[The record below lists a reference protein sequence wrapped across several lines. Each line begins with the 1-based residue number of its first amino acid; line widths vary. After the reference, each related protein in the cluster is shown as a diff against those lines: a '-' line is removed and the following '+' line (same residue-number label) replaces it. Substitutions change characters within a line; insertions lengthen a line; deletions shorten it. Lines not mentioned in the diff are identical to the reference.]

1 MENNAEIIS
10 KGKKKAYEPPVFRRV
25 NLEIKTSVLA
35 ACSLSI
41 PQSVTNDPATCTL
54 PLFECFGAS

>member
-1 MENNAEIIS
+1 MENNVEIIS

-35 ACSLSI
+35 ACSQSLPVSI
-41 PQSVTNDPATCTL
+41 TGNPATCTV